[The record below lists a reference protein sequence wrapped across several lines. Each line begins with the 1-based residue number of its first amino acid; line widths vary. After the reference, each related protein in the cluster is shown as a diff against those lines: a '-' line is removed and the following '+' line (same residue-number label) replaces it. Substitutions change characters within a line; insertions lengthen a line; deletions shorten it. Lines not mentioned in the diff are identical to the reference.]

1 MTLDI
6 DGFKHLLAHVATS
19 AFDSLDHVDAPKCH
33 PNTRKAVLEEIM
45 NWIILTVART
55 QRILWLNGAA
65 GAGKSA
71 IGRSIVDL
79 CIDRN
84 IPIVR
89 FFFFRTDATRNN
101 ISSLVATLVSQ
112 LLPRIPDL
120 EPIIIPR
127 IKSDPLIFT
136 KSLKTQFEFL
146 LFDPLR
152 ELKRQSSHL
161 NMLVLLF
168 DGVDECDDK
177 DEQANLIRI
186 LADFVRSE
194 SFPAIAF
201 FGSRVEDQISTVFR
215 SASVSNITLRLPL
228 DDHYLPEHDICL
240 FLNESFDE
248 IRRTHSF
255 GHLLSNNW
263 PEASDVQEIV
273 KKSSGQFIYA
283 SVVVKFCAMLGHHP
297 EQQLKIVQGLRPRGA
312 LTPFAQ
318 LDALYRHIF
327 SQVRDRELTS
337 LILAWSLFSPL
348 PWVNNGADFLG
359 LEIADICVALAPLQS
374 VVDCTSGTYIHP
386 LHASLPDFLFD
397 RDRSLEFYLHRPF
410 WSTHLSLLAYKF
422 VMSRGREGIP
432 VILISD

>member
-1 MTLDI
+1 M
-6 DGFKHLLAHVATS
+6 S
-19 AFDSLDHVDAPKCH
+19 
-33 PNTRKAVLEEIM
+33 
-45 NWIILTVART
+45 WIILTVTRT
-55 QRILWLNGAA
+55 QWVLWLNGAA

-84 IPIVR
+84 IPIAR
-89 FFFFRTDATRNN
+89 FFFFRTDNTRNN
-101 ISSLVATLVSQ
+101 ITSIVATLVYQ
-112 LLPRIPDL
+112 LLQRIPDL
-120 EPIIIPR
+120 EPIIIPI
-127 IKSDPLIFT
+127 IKKDPLIFT

-146 LFDPLR
+146 LFGPLR
-152 ELKRQSSHL
+152 ELRRQSCHL
-161 NMLVLLF
+161 NMLILLF

-177 DEQANLIRI
+177 NEQANLIRI
-186 LADFVRSE
+186 IADFVRSE

-201 FGSRVEDQISTVFR
+201 FASRVEHQISTVFR

-228 DDHYLPEHDICL
+228 DDHYLPEHDIQV
-240 FLNESFDE
+240 FLNDSFDE
-248 IRRTHSF
+248 IKRTHPF
-255 GHLLSNNW
+255 GHLLSDNW

-273 KKSSGQFIYA
+273 QKSSGQFIYA
-283 SVVVKFCAMLGHHP
+283 SVVVKFCAMLGLHP

-337 LILAWSLFSPL
+337 LILAWSLLTPFLVS
-348 PWVNNGADFLG
+348 VEICTQCLG
-359 LEIADICVALAPLQS
+359 LQIGDIHVALASLQS
-374 VVDCTSGTYIHP
+374 VVDCTSGLDIHF

-410 WSTHLSLLAYKF
+410 WSTRLSVLAYKW
-422 VMSRGREGIP
+422 VMSGGRRCMP
-432 VILISD
+432 AILISD